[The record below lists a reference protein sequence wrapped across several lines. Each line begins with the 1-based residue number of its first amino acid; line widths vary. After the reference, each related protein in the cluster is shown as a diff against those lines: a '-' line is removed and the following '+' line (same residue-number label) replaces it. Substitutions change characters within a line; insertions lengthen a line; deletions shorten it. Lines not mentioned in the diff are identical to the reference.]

1 MKNFIEV
8 LNVVFRKG
16 EKVDIEIK
24 IDTMEKLESYTK
36 EKNRNNRNFFI
47 LIGICF
53 FMACVTCAYI
63 FKGF

>member
-1 MKNFIEV
+1 MKNLIER
-8 LNVVFRKG
+8 FSIIFYKG

-24 IDTMEKLESYTK
+24 IDTIEKLESYTK
-36 EKNRNNRNFFI
+36 EKNKNNRNFFI

-53 FMACVTCAYI
+53 FMACLTCAYI